1 MADSQSTRWGIGV
14 TTIVTGHRHGSRV
27 RELDGNL
34 REDRDRGAACGTAEH
49 FRKIAAIDDEELG
62 PPQATGAAWF
72 REGWQKPCHNAHRS
86 AVSAPRRHASAWRA
100 LGRTAIRPGGEL
112 GTVRP
117 WPTAVARRDRAR
129 ASVGG
134 YVGEIGLGIDA
145 INLDGCFAT
154 NLGLTDGT
162 ALLHAAATD
171 PGSGS

>member
-1 MADSQSTRWGIGV
+1 MGAGYASLTGTFGKTEIAVPRVELLNTSERSPPSTMRSSGR
-14 TTIVTGHRHGSRV
+14 HRPPALLGS
-27 RELDGNL
+27 G
-34 REDRDRGAACGTAEH
+34 
-49 FRKIAAIDDEELG
+49 K
-62 PPQATGAAWF
+62 
-72 REGWQKPCHNAHRS
+72 GWQKPCHNAHRS